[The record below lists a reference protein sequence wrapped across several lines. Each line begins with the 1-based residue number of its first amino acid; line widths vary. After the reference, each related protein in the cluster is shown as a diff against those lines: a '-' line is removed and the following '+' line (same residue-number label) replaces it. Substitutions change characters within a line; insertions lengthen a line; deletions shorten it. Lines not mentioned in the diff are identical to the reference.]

1 MARIP
6 LSLPRKQGLVPDV
19 AGEHNSL
26 HPQVLYRARKQG
38 SIHEMTGNHNG
49 LHPQMFTTCT
59 KCNISET
66 GNPA

>member
-6 LSLPRKQGLVPDV
+6 LSLPRKQGLVPEV
-19 AGEHNSL
+19 AGEHNKL
-26 HPQVLYRARKQG
+26 HLQILYRARKQG
-38 SIHEMTGNHNG
+38 PIHEMTGNHNG